1 MKPSCTT
8 SARKCSTR
16 HHLPTVLYSRMQTL
30 GPIRIRLMPNR
41 TLEQNLRVYRRKR
54 GRLTQSADKE
64 VREEAT
70 EKLTAR
76 KLISLWL

>member
-1 MKPSCTT
+1 M
-8 SARKCSTR
+8 R
-16 HHLPTVLYSRMQTL
+16 
-30 GPIRIRLMPNR
+30 NR
-41 TLEQNLRVYRRKR
+41 TPERNLRVYRRKQ
-54 GRLTQSADKE
+54 GKLTLSADKE

>member
-1 MKPSCTT
+1 
-8 SARKCSTR
+8 
-16 HHLPTVLYSRMQTL
+16 MQTL

>member
-1 MKPSCTT
+1 MKPSFTT
-8 SARKCSTR
+8 SERKCSTK

-30 GPIRIRLMPNR
+30 GPIRLRLMPNR
-41 TLEQNLRVYRRKR
+41 TLEQNLRVYRRKP
-54 GRLTQSADKE
+54 GRLTLSADKE
-64 VREEAT
+64 AREEET